1 MAKKSLKAPHKE
13 PSKKAKAVLGH
24 VDCVPFTFTDAED
37 ARIYYEVEHLLKKL
51 QAEPSAEALV
61 AVQHKLMELERYP
74 TVVAVVSGRFPL
86 LFSEL
91 VQFDQDLGVARAEPL
106 RVSGVKWDVWCRNT
120 WLTNACAVEDIG
132 DQALITLATLP
143 QLLRSID
150 KDDEGTENEVWSA
163 LHVLLWALRCSAIGS
178 SVAALLESCEE
189 LWLLVESEVAQTGR
203 HVGVKL
209 LLLDL
214 LSALA
219 LHVDS
224 SPTLSKRLLALVAK
238 MAQLPLPVHFHT
250 AVKLYYGCAAAEQA
264 DEGGAMG
271 KAHEQLLDAWA
282 QMTQQSAAIPLALQ
296 LSAYIVGEEGKQTIE
311 TATQL
316 HRLLRNSSGGGGDAV
331 VDAETVTAFYKKA
344 CELPAAAR
352 AFCVHAL
359 PGNPLLWLH
368 RALVKSPTAQLVAAV
383 ADVLTDVVLDA
394 ALVDESAGLSNS
406 RNALSGKS
414 AYAQLCLQQLWA
426 SGMSVSLSNLL
437 NARDLAI
444 KAAVVHL
451 LQRLATLTPRDCS
464 ARRVLLGSP
473 SISLVIG
480 VLAVI
485 AESDSV
491 KGELKRKA
499 VRAVVEHAFDLV
511 CALNHAELNSVFSDS
526 IVMSVSTII
535 SEGKDIPA
543 LLQKGLQALAHL
555 AAAFPMAASM
565 TLDFDFLAEQCTIA
579 DPPSVGVGALIVGSL
594 RVMSAI
600 VAMQSDVVT
609 FEWIEILLGVLKSLE
624 RWRDE
629 VPGLDAALWQCVR
642 HTVEASEDCGEYLFT
657 EEGLEVFYKE
667 LKRMKCEAAHHTD
680 IMPSLF
686 AIAVRLQLSGHAL
699 VNAAAQEVIACVPAA
714 QWTWDMCDS
723 ALRFLTE
730 SCRSLNCNKADEA
743 AAQRIVTA
751 AVAVLYGAEQSYL
764 HQLASARDDFVRSLS
779 GSGLAAHAVTA
790 LFDLADAAAA
800 TLSAADAAAVPCE
813 VAKLRGAALPLL
825 QRLLATCPTVR
836 LPASAERAQRLCS
849 ALAGSTSS
857 ACTPQLLEAV
867 LLLVEGTC
875 AGGTPA
881 GPSSDTGEML
891 QVWSS
896 LTSIAQQAAG
906 KVGEDAW
913 SAVLGR
919 TYAAAHNLFLASSAI
934 PIVGECDPRVDF
946 VGQCGLLHLS
956 KAECTA
962 FLQTV
967 LHCDDVRASLRRAY
981 GELYE
986 AALERIAD
994 NDSHASG
1001 TVPLPLQRYLGEVKQ
1016 S

>member
-1 MAKKSLKAPHKE
+1 MAKTSLKAPHKK

-24 VDCVPFTFTDAED
+24 VGCVPFTFTDAED
-37 ARIYYEVEHLLKKL
+37 ARIYDEVEHLLEKL
-51 QAEPSAEALV
+51 QEEPSAEALV
-61 AVQHKLMELERYP
+61 AVQYKLMELAGYP
-74 TVVAVVSGRFPL
+74 TVVAVIAGRFPL
-86 LFSEL
+86 LFSAL
-91 VQFDQDLGVARAEPL
+91 VHFEQDLGVARAEPL

-143 QLLRSID
+143 QLLRSIE
-150 KDDEGTENEVWSA
+150 KNDEGTENEVWSA
-163 LHVLLWALRCSAIGS
+163 LHVLSWALRCSAIGR

-189 LWLLVESEVAQTGR
+189 LWLLVESEVAQTGQ

-209 LLLDL
+209 VVLDI

-219 LHVDS
+219 LHIDS
-224 SPTLSKRLLALVAK
+224 SPTLSKRLLTLVAK
-238 MAQLPLPVHFHT
+238 LTQLPLPVHFHT

-264 DEGGAMG
+264 DEGGAME

-282 QMTQQSAAIPLALQ
+282 RMTQQSSAIPLALQ
-296 LSAYIVGEEGKQTIE
+296 LSEWIVGAEAKQTIE

-316 HRLLRNSSGGGGDAV
+316 HRLLRSSGGGGGGAA
-331 VDAETVTAFYKKA
+331 VDAKTVTAFHKKA
-344 CELPAAAR
+344 CELPTVAR

-368 RALVKSPTAQLVAAV
+368 RGLVNSPTAQLVIAV
-383 ADVLTDVVLDA
+383 TDVLTDVVLDA
-394 ALVDESAGLSNS
+394 ALEDKSAWLSN
-406 RNALSGKS
+406 SGKS

-426 SGMSVSLSNLL
+426 SGMSVSLSSLL
-437 NARDLAI
+437 STHDLSI

-473 SISLVIG
+473 SISLVVG

-491 KGELKRKA
+491 KVELKKKP
-499 VRAVVEHAFDLV
+499 VRALAEHAFDLV
-511 CALNHAELNSVFSDS
+511 CALDHAELNSVFSES
-526 IVMSVSTII
+526 IVTSVSTIV

-543 LLQKGLQALAHL
+543 LLQKGLQVLAHL

-565 TLDFDFLAEQCTIA
+565 ALDFDFLAEQCTIA
-579 DPPSVGVGALIVGSL
+579 GSPSVGVGALIVGSL

-609 FEWIEILLGVLKSLE
+609 FEWIEILLGVLKRLE

-629 VPGLDAALWQCVR
+629 VPGLDATLWQCVR

-657 EEGLEVFYKE
+657 EEALEVFHKE
-667 LKRMKCEAAHHTD
+667 LKRVKCEAAHHKD
-680 IMPSLF
+680 IVPSLF
-686 AIAVRLQLSGHAL
+686 AIAVRLQLSEHAL
-699 VNAAAQEVIACVPAA
+699 VNTATQEVIACVPAA

-743 AAQRIVTA
+743 PAQRIVTA
-751 AVAVLYGAEQSYL
+751 AVAVLYGAEQSYV
-764 HQLASARDDFVRSLS
+764 HHLASARDDFVRSLS
-779 GSGLAAHAVTA
+779 ENGLAADAVTA

-800 TLSAADAAAVPCE
+800 ALSAADAAAVPCE
-813 VAKLRGAALPLL
+813 AAKLRGAALPLL

-836 LPASAERAQRLCS
+836 LPASAKRAQRLCS

-857 ACTPQLLEAV
+857 ACTPQLLEAA

-881 GPSSDTGEML
+881 GPTADAGEML

-906 KVGEDAW
+906 KGGEEAW

-919 TYAAAHNLFLASSAI
+919 TYAAAHNLFLASSVI

-946 VGQCGLLHLS
+946 VGQCGLSHLS
-956 KAECTA
+956 KAECA
-962 FLQTV
+962 VFLQTV

-986 AALERIAD
+986 AALERMAD
-994 NDSHASG
+994 NTSRASG
-1001 TVPLPLQRYLGEVKQ
+1001 MVPISLQRYLGEVKQ